1 MEVHFQCTIQICR
14 HRCPEQCSRN
24 GNSANDQHFVV
35 NGKIENQ
42 RVREPIN
49 GDLASSASD
58 QSAGELLSESSSG
71 QQMKARLEKRDI
83 SKQSLDN
90 SFPIESKEIGL
101 SRVLNVVSKG
111 DLAFTFNQTSYNEFG
126 DDFSLFSNNDEIV
139 EGTDEQQFS
148 AQQSIEQRGMICLSH
163 VYFFG
168 ILMTIVF
175 TLLITCCGCSFL
187 FLKHR
192 TALRN
197 YRAKNKFGCSSS
209 ISSSDLYSVPPQYDY
224 RTEYRNYQH
233 K

>member
-14 HRCPEQCSRN
+14 FKCPEQCSRNN

-42 RVREPIN
+42 RNREPVN
-49 GDLASSASD
+49 GDLAA
-58 QSAGELLSESSSG
+58 AASESLPEPAG
-71 QQMKARLEKRDI
+71 QQIKSRLERDV
-83 SKQSLDN
+83 SKQLMDENNHSV
-90 SFPIESKEIGL
+90 ESKEVGL

-126 DDFSLFSNNDEIV
+126 EDFSLFSNQDEVV
-139 EGTDEQQFS
+139 EGSEESSSQTN
-148 AQQSIEQRGMICLSH
+148 QRRMICVSS

-168 ILMTIVF
+168 VLMTIAF
-175 TLLITCCGCSFL
+175 ALLITCCGCSML

-192 TALRN
+192 STLRK
-197 YRAKNKFGCSSS
+197 YRAKSKFGCSSS
-209 ISSSDLYSVPPQYDY
+209 ISSDLYSVPPYDI
-224 RTEYRNYQH
+224 RSYQH